1 MLGERLGESAGKIT
15 NIRVLPTEGQQI
27 KLEASFQG
35 QGTLLG
41 QAITD
46 FGTYW
51 QTMRPDGTL
60 YGEGHVVMFS
70 QSGDAADWVGG
81 GVGRAIG
88 AGFKAS
94 YGVYGAFHSAHGA
107 LARLATVATAIE
119 YEVEEDGSY
128 RWQLWEWTGAR
139 VEALAGS
146 GVASR

>member
-15 NIRVLPTEGQQI
+15 GIRVLPTEGQQI

-41 QAITD
+41 QPITD

-51 QTMRPDGTL
+51 QTMRPGGVL
-60 YGEGHVVMFS
+60 YGEGHVVMLTPN
-70 QSGDAADWVGG
+70 GDVADWVGG

-94 YGVYGAFHSAHGA
+94 YGVYGAFQSASGA
-107 LARLATVATAIE
+107 LARVETASTAIE

-139 VEALAGS
+139 VPAAAGS
-146 GVASR
+146 R

>member
-15 NIRVLPTEGQQI
+15 NVRVLPSEGQQI

-41 QAITD
+41 QPITD
-46 FGTYW
+46 FGTYS
-51 QTMRPDGTL
+51 QTMRAGGVL
-60 YGEGHVVMFS
+60 YGEGHVVMLTS
-70 QSGDAADWVGG
+70 SGEAADWVGG

-94 YGVYGAFHSAHGA
+94 YGVYGSFNSAQGT

-128 RWQLWEWTGAR
+128 SWQLWEWTGAR
-139 VEALAGS
+139 VGAPVAT